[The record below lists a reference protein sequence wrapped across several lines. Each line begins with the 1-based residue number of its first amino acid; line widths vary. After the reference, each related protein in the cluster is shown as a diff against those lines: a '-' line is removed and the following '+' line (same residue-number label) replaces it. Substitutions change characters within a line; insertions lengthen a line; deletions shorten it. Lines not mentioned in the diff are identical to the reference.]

1 MVQIPP
7 LSGHRGC
14 APCLRA
20 PSPKS
25 YAQSRCMRTVCRSA
39 LNKSSAQPD
48 EGGLAPDHVARSPA
62 PCSKSRSA
70 IQPVSSRDAY
80 ETLSVRAAK
89 APHPRADPRRRR
101 VRTTSAASH
110 HRCET
115 CRTNS
120 SGMLQGGRRKA
131 EGGRRKAH
139 TERMRGLPGSDAREV
154 RKPNSASS
162 GAREALRPTWRAN
175 SHRS

>member
-110 HRCET
+110 HRCAT
-115 CRTNS
+115 CCAVPT
-120 SGMLQGGRRKA
+120 RRHVA
-131 EGGRRKAH
+131 RRQAH
-139 TERMRGLPGSDAREV
+139 TGRMRGLPGSDAREV